1 MSSSIEFIC
10 EFWHQTR
17 NADLLCV
24 VTSTPVLT
32 VSMINHKI
40 IEQWVYCRLEILRK
54 SQNTKNCWV
63 LLAAWS
69 AKVEFLSQLEWIAR
83 IKLKN
88 SISSTALIIPSLTKT
103 MVTVVAA
110 EPTHNECVA
119 RVAES
124 HTVSTLYPNWPSR
137 IQSFVEA
144 VD

>member
-10 EFWHQTR
+10 EIWHQTR
-17 NADLLCV
+17 NGDLLSA
-24 VTSTPVLT
+24 VTSTPILT

-40 IEQWVYCRLEILRK
+40 IEQWAYCRLEILRN

-63 LLAAWS
+63 LLTALYARS
-69 AKVEFLSQLEWIAR
+69 AKVVFLFQMEWIV
-83 IKLKN
+83 KLKLKHLLSFAA
-88 SISSTALIIPSLTKT
+88 SILPSLTKT

-124 HTVSTLYPNWPSR
+124 HTVNTLYPNWPSR
-137 IQSFVEA
+137 IQSFV
-144 VD
+144 